1 MTDLKDPEMLS
12 LLPPSLSVLSH
23 GNEPA
28 VVGILCKALPI
39 LF

>member
-1 MTDLKDPEMLS
+1 MTDLKDLDMLS
-12 LLPPSLSVLSH
+12 LLLPSLSVVSH

-28 VVGILCKALPI
+28 VVGILCKSLPI